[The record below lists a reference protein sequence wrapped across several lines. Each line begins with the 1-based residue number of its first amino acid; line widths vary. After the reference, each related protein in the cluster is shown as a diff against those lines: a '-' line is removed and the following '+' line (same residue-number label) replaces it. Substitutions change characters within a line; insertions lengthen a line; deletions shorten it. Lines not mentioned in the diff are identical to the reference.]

1 MVDVNEFPEDWFTQF
16 IMKDL
21 MWNDVKAHVLIFA
34 NFQDRTVGVRVA
46 AGRVMSAK
54 GGKK

>member
-1 MVDVNEFPEDWFTQF
+1 VVDVNEFPEDWFTQF
-16 IMKDL
+16 IMKAL

-54 GGKK
+54 VGKK

>member
-16 IMKDL
+16 IMKAL
-21 MWNDVKAHVLIFA
+21 MLNDVKAHVLIFA

>member
-1 MVDVNEFPEDWFTQF
+1 MVDVNEFPEDWFTKF
-16 IMKDL
+16 IMKAL